1 MGHYTCYN
9 AINPK
14 DTHHNTLQEENT
26 MSRKHD
32 PFIDYAMYSSIQS
45 DREHG
50 RPLGCGWCMLLF
62 GGLTILYVFLSI
74 VSVFTN

>member
-1 MGHYTCYN
+1 
-9 AINPK
+9 
-14 DTHHNTLQEENT
+14 
-26 MSRKHD
+26 MSRKHN

-62 GGLTILYVFLSI
+62 GGLLILYVICSI
-74 VSVFTN
+74 GSVFVN